1 MDFMMTKNRMAARVA
16 LALAAGAA
24 LAGCVPVALVGGA
37 VGAGTLLMA
46 SERRSNETQEA
57 DRTIENA
64 ANEAIVQALPGRG
77 HVNLTSFYRKVLVTG
92 EVPTAQDRQL
102 VESRIRAL
110 PGVQGVVNE
119 LAVMPESGPLQRSN
133 DSLITSKVRTRLMN
147 QNGVPAGSIRVT
159 TERGT
164 TYLMGRLT
172 ATETALATEVARQT
186 DGVQRVVRVIDL
198 IADPAGGSSVTTH
211 AAPVA
216 DPAVS
221 GTAAPT
227 LPATGDQATGV
238 VVSPVTQPVIEQ
250 PRPPVQVQTLPPM
263 K

>member
-1 MDFMMTKNRMAARVA
+1 MKRLSLRAAACATLV
-16 LALAAGAA
+16 LAAG
-24 LAGCVPVALVGGA
+24 LAGCVPAALVGGA
-37 VGAGTLLMA
+37 VGAGALLMTA
-46 SERRSNETQEA
+46 DRRSGETQEA
-57 DRTIENA
+57 DRTIEA
-64 ANEAIVQALPGRG
+64 AAGDAVVRALPGRG
-77 HVNLTSFYRKVLVTG
+77 HVNITSYYRKVLITG
-92 EVPTAQDRQL
+92 EVPSAQDSQL
-102 VESRIRAL
+102 VAAQVRAV
-110 PGVQGVVNE
+110 PGVAGVVNE
-119 LAVMPESGPLQRSN
+119 LAVMPESSTLQRSN
-133 DSLITSKVRTRLMN
+133 DGLITSKVRTRLMS

-211 AAPVA
+211 AAPAV

>member
-1 MDFMMTKNRMAARVA
+1 MKRLSLRAAACATLV
-16 LALAAGAA
+16 LAAG
-24 LAGCVPVALVGGA
+24 LAGCVPAALVGGA
-37 VGAGTLLMA
+37 VGAGALLMTA
-46 SERRSNETQEA
+46 DRRSGETQEA
-57 DRTIENA
+57 DRTIEA
-64 ANEAIVQALPGRG
+64 AAGDAVVRALPGRG
-77 HVNLTSFYRKVLVTG
+77 HVNITSYYRKVLITG
-92 EVPTAQDRQL
+92 EVPSAQDSQL
-102 VESRIRAL
+102 VAAQVRAV
-110 PGVQGVVNE
+110 PGVAGVVNE
-119 LAVMPESGPLQRSN
+119 LAVMPESSTLQRSN
-133 DSLITSKVRTRLMN
+133 DGLITSKVRTRLMN

-172 ATETALATEVARQT
+172 ATETALATEVTRQT

-198 IADPAGGSSVTTH
+198 IADPAGGSSVTTS

-227 LPATGDQATGV
+227 LPAAGDQATGV

>member
-1 MDFMMTKNRMAARVA
+1 MKRLSLRAAACATLV
-16 LALAAGAA
+16 LAAG
-24 LAGCVPVALVGGA
+24 LAGCVPAALVGGA
-37 VGAGTLLMA
+37 VGAGALLMTA
-46 SERRSNETQEA
+46 DRRSGETQEA
-57 DRTIENA
+57 DRTIEA
-64 ANEAIVQALPGRG
+64 AAGDAVVRALPGRG
-77 HVNLTSFYRKVLVTG
+77 HVNITSYYRKVLITG
-92 EVPTAQDRQL
+92 EVPSAQDSQL
-102 VESRIRAL
+102 VAAQVRAV
-110 PGVQGVVNE
+110 PGVAGVVNE
-119 LAVMPESGPLQRSN
+119 LAVMPESSTLQRSN
-133 DSLITSKVRTRLMN
+133 DGLITSKVRTRLMN

-186 DGVQRVVRVIDL
+186 DGVQRGVRVIDL

-211 AAPVA
+211 AAPAV

-227 LPATGDQATGV
+227 LPAAGDQATGV

>member
-1 MDFMMTKNRMAARVA
+1 MKRLSLRAAACATLV
-16 LALAAGAA
+16 LAAG
-24 LAGCVPVALVGGA
+24 LAGCVPAALVGGA
-37 VGAGTLLMA
+37 VGAGALLMTA
-46 SERRSNETQEA
+46 DRRSGETQEA
-57 DRTIENA
+57 DRAIEA
-64 ANEAIVQALPGRG
+64 AAGDAVVRALPGRG
-77 HVNLTSFYRKVLVTG
+77 HVNITSYYRKVLITG
-92 EVPTAQDRQL
+92 EVPSAQDSQL
-102 VESRIRAL
+102 VAAQVRAV
-110 PGVQGVVNE
+110 PGVAGVVNE
-119 LAVMPESGPLQRSN
+119 LAVMPESSTLQRSN
-133 DSLITSKVRTRLMN
+133 DGLITSKVRTRLMN

-227 LPATGDQATGV
+227 LPAAGDQATGV

>member
-1 MDFMMTKNRMAARVA
+1 MKRLSLRAAACATLV
-16 LALAAGAA
+16 LAAG
-24 LAGCVPVALVGGA
+24 LAGCVPAALVGGA
-37 VGAGTLLMA
+37 VGAGALLMTA
-46 SERRSNETQEA
+46 DRRSGETQEA
-57 DRTIENA
+57 DRTIEA
-64 ANEAIVQALPGRG
+64 AAGDAVVRALPGRG
-77 HVNLTSFYRKVLVTG
+77 HVNITSYYRKVLITG
-92 EVPTAQDRQL
+92 EVPSAQDSQL
-102 VESRIRAL
+102 VAAQVRAV
-110 PGVQGVVNE
+110 PGVAGVVNE
-119 LAVMPESGPLQRSN
+119 LAVMPESSTLQRSN

-198 IADPAGGSSVTTH
+198 IADPAGGSSVTTS

-227 LPATGDQATGV
+227 LPAAGDQATGV

-250 PRPPVQVQTLPPM
+250 PRPPVQVQMLPPM

>member
-1 MDFMMTKNRMAARVA
+1 MKRLSLRAAACATLV
-16 LALAAGAA
+16 LAAG
-24 LAGCVPVALVGGA
+24 LAGCVPAALVGGA
-37 VGAGTLLMA
+37 VGAGALLMTA
-46 SERRSNETQEA
+46 DRRSGETQEA
-57 DRTIENA
+57 DRTIEA
-64 ANEAIVQALPGRG
+64 AAGDAVVRALPGRG
-77 HVNLTSFYRKVLVTG
+77 HVNITSYYRKVLITG
-92 EVPTAQDRQL
+92 EVPSAQDSQL
-102 VESRIRAL
+102 VAAQVRAV
-110 PGVQGVVNE
+110 PGVAGVVNE
-119 LAVMPESGPLQRSN
+119 LAVMPESSTLQRSN
-133 DSLITSKVRTRLMN
+133 DGLITSKVRARLMS

-227 LPATGDQATGV
+227 LPAAGDQATGV

>member
-1 MDFMMTKNRMAARVA
+1 MKRLSLRAAACATLV
-16 LALAAGAA
+16 LAAG
-24 LAGCVPVALVGGA
+24 LAGCVPAALVGGA
-37 VGAGTLLMA
+37 VGAGALLMTA
-46 SERRSNETQEA
+46 DRRSGETQEA
-57 DRTIENA
+57 DRTIEA
-64 ANEAIVQALPGRG
+64 AAGDAVVRALPGRG
-77 HVNLTSFYRKVLVTG
+77 HVNITSYYRKVLITG
-92 EVPTAQDRQL
+92 EVPSAQDSQL
-102 VESRIRAL
+102 VAAQVRAV
-110 PGVQGVVNE
+110 PGVAGVVNE
-119 LAVMPESGPLQRSN
+119 LAVMPESSTLQRSN
-133 DSLITSKVRTRLMN
+133 DGLITSKVRTRLMN

-186 DGVQRVVRVIDL
+186 DGVQRVVRVIVL
-198 IADPAGGSSVTTH
+198 IADPAGGSSGTTH

-227 LPATGDQATGV
+227 LPAAGDQATGV

>member
-1 MDFMMTKNRMAARVA
+1 MKRLSLRAAACATLV
-16 LALAAGAA
+16 LAAG
-24 LAGCVPVALVGGA
+24 LAGCVPAALVGGA
-37 VGAGTLLMA
+37 VGAGALLMTA
-46 SERRSNETQEA
+46 DRRSGETQEA
-57 DRTIENA
+57 DRTIEA
-64 ANEAIVQALPGRG
+64 AAGDAVVRALPGRG
-77 HVNLTSFYRKVLVTG
+77 HVNITSYYRKVLITG
-92 EVPTAQDRQL
+92 EVPSAQDSQL
-102 VESRIRAL
+102 VAAQVRAV
-110 PGVQGVVNE
+110 PGVAGVVNE
-119 LAVMPESGPLQRSN
+119 LAVMPESSTLQRSN
-133 DSLITSKVRTRLMN
+133 DGLITSKVRTRLMN

-211 AAPVA
+211 AAPAV

-227 LPATGDQATGV
+227 LPAAGDQATGE

>member
-1 MDFMMTKNRMAARVA
+1 MKRLSLRAAACATLV
-16 LALAAGAA
+16 LAAG
-24 LAGCVPVALVGGA
+24 LAGCVPAALVGGA
-37 VGAGTLLMA
+37 VGAGALLMTA
-46 SERRSNETQEA
+46 DRRSGETQEA
-57 DRTIENA
+57 DRTIEA
-64 ANEAIVQALPGRG
+64 AAGDAVVRALPGRG
-77 HVNLTSFYRKVLVTG
+77 HVNITSYYRKVLITG
-92 EVPTAQDRQL
+92 EVPSAQDSQL
-102 VESRIRAL
+102 VAAQVRAV
-110 PGVQGVVNE
+110 PGVAGVVNE
-119 LAVMPESGPLQRSN
+119 LAVMPESSTLQRSN
-133 DSLITSKVRTRLMN
+133 DGLITSKVRTRLMT

-211 AAPVA
+211 AAPAV

-227 LPATGDQATGV
+227 LPAAGDQATGV

>member
-1 MDFMMTKNRMAARVA
+1 MKRLSLRAAACATLV
-16 LALAAGAA
+16 LAAG
-24 LAGCVPVALVGGA
+24 LAGCVPAALVGGA
-37 VGAGTLLMA
+37 VGAGALLMTA
-46 SERRSNETQEA
+46 DRRSGETQEA
-57 DRTIENA
+57 DRTIEA
-64 ANEAIVQALPGRG
+64 AAGDAVVRALPGRG
-77 HVNLTSFYRKVLVTG
+77 HVNITSYYRKVLITG
-92 EVPTAQDRQL
+92 EVPSAQDSQL
-102 VESRIRAL
+102 VAAQVRAV
-110 PGVQGVVNE
+110 PGVAGVVNE
-119 LAVMPESGPLQRSN
+119 LAVMPESSTLQRSN

-198 IADPAGGSSVTTH
+198 IADPAGGSSVTTS

-227 LPATGDQATGV
+227 LPAAGDQATGV

>member
-1 MDFMMTKNRMAARVA
+1 MKRLSLRAAACATLV
-16 LALAAGAA
+16 LAAG
-24 LAGCVPVALVGGA
+24 LAGCVPAALVGGA
-37 VGAGTLLMA
+37 VGAGALLMTA
-46 SERRSNETQEA
+46 DRRSGETQEA
-57 DRTIENA
+57 DRTIEA
-64 ANEAIVQALPGRG
+64 AAGDAVVRALPGRG
-77 HVNLTSFYRKVLVTG
+77 HVNITSYYRKVLITG
-92 EVPTAQDRQL
+92 EVPSAQDSQL
-102 VESRIRAL
+102 VAAQVRAV
-110 PGVQGVVNE
+110 PGVAGVVNE
-119 LAVMPESGPLQRSN
+119 LAVMPESSTLQRSN
-133 DSLITSKVRTRLMN
+133 DGLITSKVRTRLMN

-211 AAPVA
+211 AAPAV

-227 LPATGDQATGV
+227 LPAAGDQATGV
-238 VVSPVTQPVIEQ
+238 VVSPVTQPVIER

>member
-1 MDFMMTKNRMAARVA
+1 MKRLSLRAAACATLV
-16 LALAAGAA
+16 LAAG
-24 LAGCVPVALVGGA
+24 LAGCVPAALVGGA
-37 VGAGTLLMA
+37 VGAGALLMTA
-46 SERRSNETQEA
+46 DRRSGETQEA
-57 DRTIENA
+57 DRTIEA
-64 ANEAIVQALPGRG
+64 AAGDAVVRALPGRG
-77 HVNLTSFYRKVLVTG
+77 HVNITSYYRKVLITG
-92 EVPTAQDRQL
+92 EVPSAQDSQL
-102 VESRIRAL
+102 VAAQVRAV
-110 PGVQGVVNE
+110 PGVAGVVNE
-119 LAVMPESGPLQRSN
+119 LAVMPESSTLQRSN
-133 DSLITSKVRTRLMN
+133 DGLITSKVRTRLMS

-198 IADPAGGSSVTTH
+198 IADPAGGSSVTTS

-227 LPATGDQATGV
+227 LPAAGDQATGV

-250 PRPPVQVQTLPPM
+250 PRPPVQVQALPPM

>member
-1 MDFMMTKNRMAARVA
+1 MKRLSLRAAACATLV
-16 LALAAGAA
+16 LAAG
-24 LAGCVPVALVGGA
+24 LAGCVPAALVGGA
-37 VGAGTLLMA
+37 VGAGALLMTA
-46 SERRSNETQEA
+46 DRRSGETQEA
-57 DRTIENA
+57 DRTIEA
-64 ANEAIVQALPGRG
+64 AAGDVVVRALPGRG
-77 HVNLTSFYRKVLVTG
+77 HVNITSYYRKVLITG
-92 EVPTAQDRQL
+92 EVPSAQDSQL
-102 VESRIRAL
+102 VAAQVRAV
-110 PGVQGVVNE
+110 PGVAGVVNE
-119 LAVMPESGPLQRSN
+119 LAVMPESSTLQRSN
-133 DSLITSKVRTRLMN
+133 DGLITSKVRTRLMN

-211 AAPVA
+211 AAPAV
-216 DPAVS
+216 DPAVT

-227 LPATGDQATGV
+227 LPAAGDQATGV

>member
-1 MDFMMTKNRMAARVA
+1 MPA
-16 LALAAGAA
+16 
-24 LAGCVPVALVGGA
+24 ALVGGA
-37 VGAGTLLMA
+37 VGAGALLMTA
-46 SERRSNETQEA
+46 DRRSGETQEA
-57 DRTIENA
+57 DRTIEA
-64 ANEAIVQALPGRG
+64 AAGDAVVRALPGRG
-77 HVNLTSFYRKVLVTG
+77 HVNITSYYRKVLITG
-92 EVPTAQDRQL
+92 EVPSAQDSQL
-102 VESRIRAL
+102 VAAQVRAV
-110 PGVQGVVNE
+110 PGVAGVVNE
-119 LAVMPESGPLQRSN
+119 LAVMPESSTLQRSN
-133 DSLITSKVRTRLMN
+133 DGLITSKVRTRLMN

-198 IADPAGGSSVTTH
+198 IADPAGGSSVTTS

-227 LPATGDQATGV
+227 LPAAGDQATGV

>member
-1 MDFMMTKNRMAARVA
+1 MKRLSLRAAACATLV
-16 LALAAGAA
+16 LAAG
-24 LAGCVPVALVGGA
+24 LAGCVPAALVGGA
-37 VGAGTLLMA
+37 VGAGALLMTA
-46 SERRSNETQEA
+46 DRRSGETQEA
-57 DRTIENA
+57 DRTIEA
-64 ANEAIVQALPGRG
+64 AAGDAVVRALPGRG
-77 HVNLTSFYRKVLVTG
+77 HVNITSYYRKVLITG
-92 EVPTAQDRQL
+92 EVPSAQDSQL
-102 VESRIRAL
+102 VAAQVRAV
-110 PGVQGVVNE
+110 PGVAGVVNE
-119 LAVMPESGPLQRSN
+119 LAVMPESSTLQRSN
-133 DSLITSKVRTRLMN
+133 DGLITSKVRTRLMN

-172 ATETALATEVARQT
+172 ATETALATEVTRQT

-211 AAPVA
+211 AAPAV

-227 LPATGDQATGV
+227 LPAAGDQATGV

>member
-1 MDFMMTKNRMAARVA
+1 MKRLSLRAAACATLV
-16 LALAAGAA
+16 LAAG
-24 LAGCVPVALVGGA
+24 LAGCVPAALVGGA
-37 VGAGTLLMA
+37 VGAGALLMTA
-46 SERRSNETQEA
+46 DRRSGETQEA
-57 DRTIENA
+57 DRTIEA
-64 ANEAIVQALPGRG
+64 AAGDAVVRALPGRG
-77 HVNLTSFYRKVLVTG
+77 HVNITSYYRKVLITG
-92 EVPTAQDRQL
+92 EVPSAQDSQL
-102 VESRIRAL
+102 VAAQVRAV
-110 PGVQGVVNE
+110 PGVAGVVNE
-119 LAVMPESGPLQRSN
+119 LAVMPESSTLQRSN
-133 DSLITSKVRTRLMN
+133 DGLITSKVRTRLMN

-198 IADPAGGSSVTTH
+198 IADPAGGSSVTTS

-227 LPATGDQATGV
+227 LPAAGDQATGV

>member
-1 MDFMMTKNRMAARVA
+1 MKRLSLRAAACATLV
-16 LALAAGAA
+16 LAAG
-24 LAGCVPVALVGGA
+24 LAGCVPAALVGGA
-37 VGAGTLLMA
+37 VGAGALLMTA
-46 SERRSNETQEA
+46 DRRSGEPQEA
-57 DRTIENA
+57 DRTIEA
-64 ANEAIVQALPGRG
+64 AAGDAVVRALPGRG
-77 HVNLTSFYRKVLVTG
+77 HVNITSYYRKVLITG
-92 EVPTAQDRQL
+92 EVPSAQDSQL
-102 VESRIRAL
+102 VAAQVRAV
-110 PGVQGVVNE
+110 PGVAGVVNE
-119 LAVMPESGPLQRSN
+119 LAVMPESSTLQRSN
-133 DSLITSKVRTRLMN
+133 DGLITSKVRTRLMN

-227 LPATGDQATGV
+227 LPAAGDQATGV

>member
-1 MDFMMTKNRMAARVA
+1 MKRLSLRAAACATLV
-16 LALAAGAA
+16 LAAG
-24 LAGCVPVALVGGA
+24 LAGCVPAALVGGA
-37 VGAGTLLMA
+37 VGAGALLMTA
-46 SERRSNETQEA
+46 DRRSGETQEA
-57 DRTIENA
+57 DRTIEA
-64 ANEAIVQALPGRG
+64 AAGDAVVRALPGRG
-77 HVNLTSFYRKVLVTG
+77 HVNITSYYRKVLITG
-92 EVPTAQDRQL
+92 EVPSAQDSQL
-102 VESRIRAL
+102 VAAQVRAV
-110 PGVQGVVNE
+110 PGVAGVVNE
-119 LAVMPESGPLQRSN
+119 LAVMPESSALQRSN
-133 DSLITSKVRTRLMN
+133 DGLITSKVRTRLMN

-198 IADPAGGSSVTTH
+198 IADPAGGSSVTTS

-227 LPATGDQATGV
+227 LPAAGDQATGV

>member
-1 MDFMMTKNRMAARVA
+1 MKRLSLRAAACATLV
-16 LALAAGAA
+16 LAAG
-24 LAGCVPVALVGGA
+24 LAGCVPAALVGGA
-37 VGAGTLLMA
+37 VGAGALLMTA
-46 SERRSNETQEA
+46 DRRSGETQEA
-57 DRTIENA
+57 DRTIEA
-64 ANEAIVQALPGRG
+64 AAGDAVVRALPGRG
-77 HVNLTSFYRKVLVTG
+77 HVNITSYYRKVLITG
-92 EVPTAQDRQL
+92 EVPSAQDSQL
-102 VESRIRAL
+102 VAAQVRAV
-110 PGVQGVVNE
+110 PGVAGVVNE
-119 LAVMPESGPLQRSN
+119 LAVMPESSTLQRSN
-133 DSLITSKVRTRLMN
+133 DGLITSKVRTRLMN

-198 IADPAGGSSVTTH
+198 IADPAGGCSVTTH
-211 AAPVA
+211 AAPAV

-227 LPATGDQATGV
+227 LPAAGDQATGV

>member
-1 MDFMMTKNRMAARVA
+1 MKRLSLRAAACATLV
-16 LALAAGAA
+16 LAAG
-24 LAGCVPVALVGGA
+24 LAGCVPAALVGGA
-37 VGAGTLLMA
+37 VGAGALLMTA
-46 SERRSNETQEA
+46 DRRSGETQEA
-57 DRTIENA
+57 DRTIEA
-64 ANEAIVQALPGRG
+64 AAGDAVVRALPGRG
-77 HVNLTSFYRKVLVTG
+77 HVNITSYYRKVLITG
-92 EVPTAQDRQL
+92 EVPSAQDSQL
-102 VESRIRAL
+102 VAAQVRAV
-110 PGVQGVVNE
+110 PGVAGVVNE
-119 LAVMPESGPLQRSN
+119 LAVMPESSTLQRSN
-133 DSLITSKVRTRLMN
+133 DGLITSKVRTRLMN

-198 IADPAGGSSVTTH
+198 SADPAGGSSVTTH
-211 AAPVA
+211 AAPAV

-227 LPATGDQATGV
+227 LPAAGDQATGV

>member
-1 MDFMMTKNRMAARVA
+1 MKRLSLRAAACATLV
-16 LALAAGAA
+16 LAAG
-24 LAGCVPVALVGGA
+24 LAGCVPAALVGGA
-37 VGAGTLLMA
+37 VGAGALLMTA
-46 SERRSNETQEA
+46 DRRSGETQEA
-57 DRTIENA
+57 DRTIEA
-64 ANEAIVQALPGRG
+64 AAGDAVVRALPGRG
-77 HVNLTSFYRKVLVTG
+77 HVNITSYYRKVLITG
-92 EVPTAQDRQL
+92 EVPSAQDSQL
-102 VESRIRAL
+102 VAAQVRAV
-110 PGVQGVVNE
+110 PGVAGVVNE
-119 LAVMPESGPLQRSN
+119 LAVMPESSTLQRSN
-133 DSLITSKVRTRLMN
+133 DGLITSKVRTRLMN

-211 AAPVA
+211 VAPVA

-227 LPATGDQATGV
+227 LPAAGDQATGV

>member
-1 MDFMMTKNRMAARVA
+1 MKRLSLRAAACATLV
-16 LALAAGAA
+16 LAAG
-24 LAGCVPVALVGGA
+24 LAGCVPAALVGGA
-37 VGAGTLLMA
+37 VGAGALLMTA
-46 SERRSNETQEA
+46 DRRSGETQEA
-57 DRTIENA
+57 DRTIEA
-64 ANEAIVQALPGRG
+64 AAGDAVVRALPGRG
-77 HVNLTSFYRKVLVTG
+77 HVNITSYYRKVLLTG
-92 EVPTAQDRQL
+92 EVPSAQDSRL
-102 VESRIRAL
+102 VAAQVRAV
-110 PGVQGVVNE
+110 PGVAGVVNE
-119 LAVMPESGPLQRSN
+119 LAVMPESSTLQRSN
-133 DSLITSKVRTRLMN
+133 DGLITSKVRTRLMN

-227 LPATGDQATGV
+227 LPAAGDQATGV

>member
-1 MDFMMTKNRMAARVA
+1 MKRLSLRAAACATLV
-16 LALAAGAA
+16 LAAG
-24 LAGCVPVALVGGA
+24 LAGCVPAALVGGA
-37 VGAGTLLMA
+37 VGAGALLMTA
-46 SERRSNETQEA
+46 DRRSGETQEA
-57 DRTIENA
+57 DRTIEA
-64 ANEAIVQALPGRG
+64 AAGDAVVRALPGRG
-77 HVNLTSFYRKVLVTG
+77 HVNITSYYRKVLITG
-92 EVPTAQDRQL
+92 EVPSAQDSQL
-102 VESRIRAL
+102 VAAQVGAV
-110 PGVQGVVNE
+110 PGVAGVVNE
-119 LAVMPESGPLQRSN
+119 LAVMPESSTLQRSN
-133 DSLITSKVRTRLMN
+133 DGLITSKVRTRLMS

-211 AAPVA
+211 AAPAV

-227 LPATGDQATGV
+227 LPAAGDQATGV

>member
-1 MDFMMTKNRMAARVA
+1 MKRLSLRAAACATLV
-16 LALAAGAA
+16 LAAG
-24 LAGCVPVALVGGA
+24 LAGCVPAALVGGA
-37 VGAGTLLMA
+37 VGAGALLMTA
-46 SERRSNETQEA
+46 DRRSGETQEA
-57 DRTIENA
+57 DRTIEA
-64 ANEAIVQALPGRG
+64 AAGDAVVRALPGRG
-77 HVNLTSFYRKVLVTG
+77 HVNITSYYRKVLITG
-92 EVPTAQDRQL
+92 EVPSAQDSQL
-102 VESRIRAL
+102 VAAQVRAV
-110 PGVQGVVNE
+110 PGVAGVVNE
-119 LAVMPESGPLQRSN
+119 LAVMPESSALQRSN
-133 DSLITSKVRTRLMN
+133 DGLITSKVRTRLMS

-198 IADPAGGSSVTTH
+198 IADPAGGSSVTTS

-227 LPATGDQATGV
+227 LPAAGDQATGV

>member
-1 MDFMMTKNRMAARVA
+1 MKRLSLRAAACATLV
-16 LALAAGAA
+16 LAAG
-24 LAGCVPVALVGGA
+24 LAGCVPAALVGGA
-37 VGAGTLLMA
+37 VGAGALLMTA
-46 SERRSNETQEA
+46 DRRSGETQEA
-57 DRTIENA
+57 DRTIEA
-64 ANEAIVQALPGRG
+64 AAGDAVVRALPGRG
-77 HVNLTSFYRKVLVTG
+77 HVNITSYYRKVLITG
-92 EVPTAQDRQL
+92 EVPSAQDSQL
-102 VESRIRAL
+102 VAAQVRAV
-110 PGVQGVVNE
+110 PGVAGVVNE
-119 LAVMPESGPLQRSN
+119 LAVMPESSTLQRSN
-133 DSLITSKVRTRLMN
+133 DGLITSKVRTRLMN

-216 DPAVS
+216 DPAVC

-227 LPATGDQATGV
+227 LPAAGDQATGV

>member
-1 MDFMMTKNRMAARVA
+1 MKRLSLRAAACATLV
-16 LALAAGAA
+16 LAAG
-24 LAGCVPVALVGGA
+24 LAGCVPAALVGGA
-37 VGAGTLLMA
+37 VGAGALLMTA
-46 SERRSNETQEA
+46 DRRSGETQEA
-57 DRTIENA
+57 DRTIEA
-64 ANEAIVQALPGRG
+64 AAGDAVVRALPGRG
-77 HVNLTSFYRKVLVTG
+77 HVNITSYYRKVLITG
-92 EVPTAQDRQL
+92 EVPSAQDSQL
-102 VESRIRAL
+102 VAAQVRAV
-110 PGVQGVVNE
+110 PGVAGVVNE
-119 LAVMPESGPLQRSN
+119 LAVMPESSTLQRSN
-133 DSLITSKVRTRLMN
+133 DRLITSKVRTRLMN

-211 AAPVA
+211 AAPAV

-227 LPATGDQATGV
+227 LPAAGDQATGV

>member
-1 MDFMMTKNRMAARVA
+1 MKRLSLRAAACATLV
-16 LALAAGAA
+16 LAAG
-24 LAGCVPVALVGGA
+24 LAGCVPAALVGGA
-37 VGAGTLLMA
+37 VGAGALLMTA
-46 SERRSNETQEA
+46 DRRSGETQEA
-57 DRTIENA
+57 DRTIEA
-64 ANEAIVQALPGRG
+64 AAGDAVVRALPGRG
-77 HVNLTSFYRKVLVTG
+77 HVNITSYYRKVLITG
-92 EVPTAQDRQL
+92 EVPSAQDSQL
-102 VESRIRAL
+102 VAAQVRAV
-110 PGVQGVVNE
+110 PGVAGVVNE
-119 LAVMPESGPLQRSN
+119 LAVMPESSTLQRSN
-133 DSLITSKVRTRLMN
+133 DGLITSKVRTRLMN

-211 AAPVA
+211 AAPAV

-227 LPATGDQATGV
+227 LPAAGDQATGV

>member
-1 MDFMMTKNRMAARVA
+1 MKRLSLRAAACATLV
-16 LALAAGAA
+16 LAAG
-24 LAGCVPVALVGGA
+24 LAGCVPAALVGGA
-37 VGAGTLLMA
+37 VGAGALLMTA
-46 SERRSNETQEA
+46 DRRSGETQEA
-57 DRTIENA
+57 DRTIEA
-64 ANEAIVQALPGRG
+64 AAGDAVVRALPGRG
-77 HVNLTSFYRKVLVTG
+77 HVNITSYYRKVLITG
-92 EVPTAQDRQL
+92 EVPSAQDSQL
-102 VESRIRAL
+102 VAAQVRAV
-110 PGVQGVVNE
+110 PGVAGVVNE
-119 LAVMPESGPLQRSN
+119 LAVMPESSTLQRSN
-133 DSLITSKVRTRLMN
+133 DGLITSKVRTRLMN

-198 IADPAGGSSVTTH
+198 IADPAGGSSVTTS

-227 LPATGDQATGV
+227 LPAAGDQATGV

-250 PRPPVQVQTLPPM
+250 PRPPVQVQALPPM

>member
-1 MDFMMTKNRMAARVA
+1 MKRLSLRAAACATLV
-16 LALAAGAA
+16 LAAG
-24 LAGCVPVALVGGA
+24 LAGCVPAALVGGA
-37 VGAGTLLMA
+37 VGAGALLMTA
-46 SERRSNETQEA
+46 DRRSGETQEA
-57 DRTIENA
+57 DRTIEA
-64 ANEAIVQALPGRG
+64 AAGDAVVRALPGRG
-77 HVNLTSFYRKVLVTG
+77 HVNITSYYRKVLITG
-92 EVPTAQDRQL
+92 EVPSAQDSQL
-102 VESRIRAL
+102 VAAQVRAV
-110 PGVQGVVNE
+110 PGVAGVVNE
-119 LAVMPESGPLQRSN
+119 LAVMPESSTLQRSN
-133 DSLITSKVRTRLMN
+133 DGLITSKVRTRLMS

-198 IADPAGGSSVTTH
+198 IADPAGGSSVTTS
-211 AAPVA
+211 AAPAV

-227 LPATGDQATGV
+227 LPAAGDQATGV

-250 PRPPVQVQTLPPM
+250 PRPPVQVQTLPSM

>member
-1 MDFMMTKNRMAARVA
+1 MKRLSLRAAACATLV
-16 LALAAGAA
+16 LAAG
-24 LAGCVPVALVGGA
+24 LAGCVPAALVGGA
-37 VGAGTLLMA
+37 VGAGALLMTA
-46 SERRSNETQEA
+46 DRRSGETQEA
-57 DRTIENA
+57 DRTIEA
-64 ANEAIVQALPGRG
+64 AAGDAVVRALPGRG
-77 HVNLTSFYRKVLVTG
+77 HVNITSYYRKVLITG
-92 EVPTAQDRQL
+92 EVPSAQDSQL
-102 VESRIRAL
+102 VAAQVRAV
-110 PGVQGVVNE
+110 PGVAGVVNE
-119 LAVMPESGPLQRSN
+119 LAVMPESSTLQRSN
-133 DSLITSKVRTRLMN
+133 DGLITSKVRTRLMN

>member
-1 MDFMMTKNRMAARVA
+1 MKRLSLRAAACATLV
-16 LALAAGAA
+16 LAAG
-24 LAGCVPVALVGGA
+24 LAGCVPAALVGGA
-37 VGAGTLLMA
+37 VGAGALLMTA
-46 SERRSNETQEA
+46 DRRSGETQEA
-57 DRTIENA
+57 DRTIEA
-64 ANEAIVQALPGRG
+64 AAGDAVVRALPGRG
-77 HVNLTSFYRKVLVTG
+77 HVNITSYYSKVLITG
-92 EVPTAQDRQL
+92 EVPSAQDSQL
-102 VESRIRAL
+102 VAAQVRAV
-110 PGVQGVVNE
+110 PGVAGVVNE
-119 LAVMPESGPLQRSN
+119 LAVMPESSTLQRSN
-133 DSLITSKVRTRLMN
+133 DGLITSKVRTRLMN

-211 AAPVA
+211 AAPAV

-227 LPATGDQATGV
+227 LPAAGDQATGV

>member
-1 MDFMMTKNRMAARVA
+1 MKRLSLRAAACATLV
-16 LALAAGAA
+16 LAAG
-24 LAGCVPVALVGGA
+24 LAGCVPATLVGGA
-37 VGAGTLLMA
+37 VGAGALLMTA
-46 SERRSNETQEA
+46 DRRSGETQEA
-57 DRTIENA
+57 DRTIEA
-64 ANEAIVQALPGRG
+64 AAGDAVVRALPGRG
-77 HVNLTSFYRKVLVTG
+77 HVNITSYYRKVLITG
-92 EVPTAQDRQL
+92 EVPSAQDSQL
-102 VESRIRAL
+102 VAAQVRAV
-110 PGVQGVVNE
+110 PGVAGVVNE
-119 LAVMPESGPLQRSN
+119 LAVMPESSTLQRSN
-133 DSLITSKVRTRLMN
+133 DGLITSKVRTRLMN

-198 IADPAGGSSVTTH
+198 IADPAGGSSVTTS

-227 LPATGDQATGV
+227 LPAAGDQATGV

>member
-1 MDFMMTKNRMAARVA
+1 MKRLSLRAAACATLV
-16 LALAAGAA
+16 LAAG
-24 LAGCVPVALVGGA
+24 LAGCVPAALVGGA
-37 VGAGTLLMA
+37 VSAGALLMTA
-46 SERRSNETQEA
+46 DRRSGETQEA
-57 DRTIENA
+57 DRTIEA
-64 ANEAIVQALPGRG
+64 AAGDAVVRALPGRG
-77 HVNLTSFYRKVLVTG
+77 HVNITSYYRKVLITG
-92 EVPTAQDRQL
+92 EVPSAQDSQL
-102 VESRIRAL
+102 VAAQVRAV
-110 PGVQGVVNE
+110 PGVAGVVNE
-119 LAVMPESGPLQRSN
+119 LAVMPESSTLQRSN
-133 DSLITSKVRTRLMN
+133 DGLITSKVRTRLMS

-211 AAPVA
+211 AAPAV

-227 LPATGDQATGV
+227 LPAAGDQATGV

>member
-1 MDFMMTKNRMAARVA
+1 MKRLSLRAAACATLV
-16 LALAAGAA
+16 LAAG
-24 LAGCVPVALVGGA
+24 LAGCVPAALVGGA
-37 VGAGTLLMA
+37 VGAGALLMTA
-46 SERRSNETQEA
+46 DRRSGETQEA
-57 DRTIENA
+57 DRTIEA
-64 ANEAIVQALPGRG
+64 AAGDAVVRALPGRG
-77 HVNLTSFYRKVLVTG
+77 HVNITSYYRKVLITG
-92 EVPTAQDRQL
+92 EVPSAQDSQL
-102 VESRIRAL
+102 VAAQVRAV
-110 PGVQGVVNE
+110 PGVAGVVNE
-119 LAVMPESGPLQRSN
+119 LAVMPESSTLQRSN
-133 DSLITSKVRTRLMN
+133 DGLITSKVRTRLMN

-198 IADPAGGSSVTTH
+198 IADPAGGSSVTTS

-227 LPATGDQATGV
+227 LPAAGNQATGV